1 MVAKIIRRLATSMVP
16 MLVLFCLLLGSLYLL
31 ADMMENLERFG
42 RLYLWLLLLN
52 MLGLGILLL
61 LIAANTWNLIS
72 KFRQSQA
79 GIRLT
84 IRLVVMFVIL
94 AFVPVTVV
102 YSFSV
107 KFLRS
112 SIDSWFTVQV
122 EEALESAL
130 QLSRDAL
137 SGQMRTQLR
146 ITSNM
151 TDQLSGLTED
161 GAIVRLNWLRQE
173 SDASE
178 LTLLT
183 LNNRV
188 LVSSTL
194 DGVNVIPN
202 RPDEGIVMQVRSGQS
217 YVGLDPVGEEGLLH
231 IRVVVPV
238 LSSDPLDDNRI
249 LQALYPVREQASDL
263 AAEVESS
270 YGDYRQ
276 LVFLRDPLKVSFI
289 LTLSLVLLMSVLS
302 AIWGAFFF
310 ARKIM
315 VPIQDLAEGTQAV
328 AAGNYATQ
336 LPLSGQGELGFLVKS
351 FNQMTRRLTQARD
364 VAERSQKTLESQRAY
379 LEAVLGRISTGVVT
393 FDARY
398 RLLTANEAA
407 QTILEMESLLDGEQE
422 TQLQQFLQAIQPWFD
437 KGLDEW
443 SEELELFGAK
453 GRKVLN
459 CRASHLN
466 ERSGLEGYVLVFD
479 DITRLLRVQREEAW
493 SEVARR
499 LAHEIKNPLTPI
511 QLSAERLR
519 HRCLPKMVGE
529 EARILDGATNT
540 IINQVQAMKSMV
552 KAFAEYATLPSLS
565 KRFLDLNNLVRE
577 VAELYMG
584 MESQIWVELDLGK
597 GLPQL
602 EADVTR
608 LRQLLHNLI
617 KNAMEAQGLS
627 GNDVAMVRLTTR
639 CLEEKTC
646 RYIELRIQDNGPG
659 FPPEM
664 IDRVFEPY
672 VSSKPKGSGLGLAIV
687 KKIVEE
693 HGGVVHAENGLEGGA
708 LMVIRFPVSVSEVVG
723 LGGLG

>member
-1 MVAKIIRRLATSMVP
+1 VP
-16 MLVLFCLLLGSLYLL
+16 MLVLFCLLLSSLYLL
-31 ADMMENLERFG
+31 ADMMGNMERFG
-42 RLYLWLLLLN
+42 DLYFWLLLLN
-52 MLGLGILLL
+52 IVGLGILLL
-61 LIAANTWNLIS
+61 LIAANSWNLIS

-122 EEALESAL
+122 EGALESAL

-146 ITSNM
+146 ITGNM

-161 GAIVRLNWLRQE
+161 AAIVRLNGLRQE

-188 LVSSTL
+188 LISSSM
-194 DGVNVIPN
+194 DGVKVVPN

-238 LSSDPLDDNRI
+238 LSIDPLDNNRI

-270 YGDYRQ
+270 YSDYRQ
-276 LVFLRDPLKVSFI
+276 LVFLREPLKVSFV

-315 VPIQDLAEGTQAV
+315 APIQDLAEGTQAV
-328 AAGNYATQ
+328 AAGDYAKK
-336 LPLSGQGELGFLVKS
+336 LPLSGKDELGFLVKS

-364 VAERSQKTLESQRAY
+364 VAERSQKKIESQRAY

-393 FDARY
+393 FDGHH
-398 RLLTANEAA
+398 RLLTANDAA
-407 QTILEMESLLDGEQE
+407 LTILEMESVLAIGQE
-422 TQLQQFLQAIQPWFD
+422 TQLQQFLQAVQPWFD
-437 KGLDEW
+437 KGLGEW
-443 SEELELFGAK
+443 AEEIELFGAK

-459 CRASHLN
+459 CRATHLD
-466 ERSGLEGYVLVFD
+466 EKSGLEGYVLVFD

-519 HRCLPKMVGE
+519 HRCLPHME
-529 EARILDGATNT
+529 EEDAHILDRATNT
-540 IINQVQAMKSMV
+540 IIQQVQAMKSMV
-552 KAFAEYATLPSLS
+552 KAFAEYATLPALS
-565 KRFLDLNNLVRE
+565 KRCLDLNNLVRE

-597 GLPQL
+597 GMPRLN
-602 EADVTR
+602 ADVTR

-617 KNAMEAQGLS
+617 KNAMEAQDLNKGES
-627 GNDVAMVRLTTR
+627 AVVRLTTR
-639 CLEEKTC
+639 CLEEKSC
-646 RYIELRIQDNGPG
+646 NYIELIVKDKGPG

-664 IDRVFEPY
+664 IERLFEPY
-672 VSSKPKGSGLGLAIV
+672 VSSKPKGSGLGLAVV

-693 HGGVVHAENGLEGGA
+693 HGGMVHAENGSEGGA
-708 LMVIRFPVSVSEVVG
+708 LMVIRFPVSINEVVQVG
-723 LGGLG
+723 ELE

>member
-16 MLVLFCLLLGSLYLL
+16 MLVLFCLLLSSLYLL
-31 ADMMENLERFG
+31 ADMMDNLERFG

-52 MLGLGILLL
+52 IVGLGVLLI
-61 LIAANTWNLIS
+61 LIAANSWNLIS

-122 EEALESAL
+122 EEALEGAL

-146 ITSNM
+146 TTSNM
-151 TDQLSGLTED
+151 TDRLSGLTED
-161 GAIVRLNWLRQE
+161 AAIVRLNGLRQE

-188 LVSSTL
+188 LISSSR
-194 DGVNVIPN
+194 DGVNVVPN

-217 YVGLDPVGEEGLLH
+217 YVGLDPVGEEDLLH

-238 LSSDPLDDNRI
+238 LSTDPLDNNRI

-263 AAEVESS
+263 ASEVENS
-270 YGDYRQ
+270 YSKYRQ
-276 LVFLRDPLKVSFI
+276 LVFLREPLKVSFI

-328 AAGNYATQ
+328 AAGDYAKK
-336 LPLSGQGELGFLVKS
+336 LPLSGKDELGFLVKS
-351 FNQMTRRLTQARD
+351 FNQMTHRLTQARD
-364 VAERSQKTLESQRAY
+364 VAQRSQKKIESQRVY
-379 LEAVLGRISTGVVT
+379 LEAVLARISTGVLT

-407 QTILEMESLLDGEQE
+407 RTILEMESVADGNQE
-422 TQLQQFLQAIQPWFD
+422 PQLQQFLQAVQPWFD

-443 SEELELFGAK
+443 SEEIELFGAK

-459 CRASHLN
+459 CRATHLD
-466 ERSGLEGYVLVFD
+466 EKSGLEGYVLVFD

-519 HRCLPKMVGE
+519 HRCLPKMIGQ
-529 EARILDGATNT
+529 EAHILDRATNT
-540 IINQVQAMKSMV
+540 IIQQVQAMKSMV
-552 KAFAEYATLPSLS
+552 KAFADYATLPALS
-565 KRFLDLNNLVRE
+565 KRPLDLNNLVRE

-584 MESQIWVELDLGK
+584 MESQIWVELELGK
-597 GLPQL
+597 GMPRLD
-602 EADVTR
+602 ADVTR

-617 KNAMEAQGLS
+617 KNAMEAQNLDNNES
-627 GNDVAMVRLTTR
+627 AVVRLKTR
-639 CLEEKTC
+639 CLEEKSC
-646 RYIELRIQDNGPG
+646 NYIELRVRDDGPG

-664 IDRVFEPY
+664 IERLFEPY
-672 VSSKPKGSGLGLAIV
+672 VSSKPKGSGLGLAVV

-693 HGGVVHAENGLEGGA
+693 HGGVVHAENGSEGGA
-708 LMVIRFPVSVSEVVG
+708 LMVIRFPVSNSEVVG
-723 LGGLG
+723 ELG